1 MISNNGVVTNAT
13 DSKVAPEPRPEP
25 LAEIGATVTSIR
37 SVMPESTV
45 TSAGSYEPWLFQMMM
60 TELSQ
65 RELGVG
71 FIYAVLEFFAQRHGL
86 TDVIVVLTHDSF
98 GLQMF
103 RLGGAVI
110 APDTVARIGTEPG
123 VYCEPDHVSQI
134 EGDALRT
141 AATLSFSLHVAR
153 FSAAHDPL
161 TNIANRRSFDE
172 SLEVAAARSA
182 RYGWSFTVLLLDLND
197 FKIVNDHSGHQ
208 YGDAILRQFG
218 FALRQTVRQGD
229 TAARIGGDEFA
240 VILSNAEGHESA
252 GFTERLRGHLA
263 SVGNSVDFAVGA
275 ASSPRDSTDPADL
288 LRIADGRLY
297 EKKGA
302 RPQ

>member
-1 MISNNGVVTNAT
+1 MPPNA
-13 DSKVAPEPRPEP
+13 
-25 LAEIGATVTSIR
+25 
-37 SVMPESTV
+37 V
-45 TSAGSYEPWLFQMMM
+45 TSAGSYEPWLFEVMM

-71 FIYAVLEFFAQRHGL
+71 FIYSVLELFARRHGL
-86 TDVIVVLTHDSF
+86 SDVIVVLNHDSF
-98 GLQMF
+98 GPQMF
-103 RLGGAVI
+103 RLGGEVMT
-110 APDTVARIGTEPG
+110 PEVVARIGAEPG
-123 VYCEPDHVSQI
+123 VYCEPDDVPDV
-134 EGDALRT
+134 ECDALRT
-141 AATLSFSLHVAR
+141 TATLSFSLHVAR

-172 SLEVAAARSA
+172 SLEVASARSA
-182 RYGWSFTVLLLDLND
+182 RYGWAFTVLLLDLNN

-263 SVGNSVDFAVGA
+263 SVGNSVDFSVGA
-275 ASSPRDSTDPADL
+275 ASSPRDSTDPTEL

-302 RPQ
+302 RPL

>member
-1 MISNNGVVTNAT
+1 VMAQNAATN
-13 DSKVAPEPRPEP
+13 
-25 LAEIGATVTSIR
+25 
-37 SVMPESTV
+37 
-45 TSAGSYEPWLFQMMM
+45 AGSYEPWLFEMMM

-71 FIYAVLEFFAQRHGL
+71 FIYSVLDFFAQRHGL
-86 TDVIVVLTHDSF
+86 SDVIVVLAHESF

-103 RLGGAVI
+103 RLGGESTS
-110 APDTVARIGTEPG
+110 PEMVARIGTEPG
-123 VYCEPDHVSQI
+123 VYCEPDHVPDV
-134 EGDALRT
+134 ECDALRT

-172 SLEVAAARSA
+172 SLEVASARSA
-182 RYGWSFTVLLLDLND
+182 RYGWAFTLLLLDLNN

-208 YGDAILRQFG
+208 YGDGILRQFG

-263 SVGNSVDFAVGA
+263 SVGNSVDFSVGA
-275 ASSPRDSTDPADL
+275 ASSPRDSTDPTEL
-288 LRIADGRLY
+288 LRIADVRLY

-302 RPQ
+302 RSQ